1 MTEIKKQLEEYVKM
15 IGADKLI
22 FNPTSAEKEAW
33 EGILFT
39 RGIPRIAF
47 IKALAS

>member
-39 RGIPRIAF
+39 RGIPRIAL